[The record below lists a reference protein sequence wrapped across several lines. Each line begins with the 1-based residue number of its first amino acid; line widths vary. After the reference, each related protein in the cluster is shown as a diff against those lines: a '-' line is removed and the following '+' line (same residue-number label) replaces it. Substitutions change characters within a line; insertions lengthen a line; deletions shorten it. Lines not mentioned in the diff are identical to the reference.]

1 MGPVVTFSNTA
12 LLYSQ
17 TGVLTVMINR
27 KTKKNEMEDT
37 MNSYRNQ
44 VETTALDTIEEE
56 IMLPAVPRRSSS
68 RSVRFMEE
76 AHAHAHDPSQ
86 RSAWKPTTSSK
97 AASIAPPAFLNRR
110 SSLEFN
116 NNCIDDD
123 KIKPSILP
131 SIIEKGGNNHGD
143 IITEKGKYASN
154 KKRWTSMTTTTSSK
168 ASIAPPAF
176 VNRRSEL
183 EFNNNFIDKDHLHC
197 QK

>member
-1 MGPVVTFSNTA
+1 
-12 LLYSQ
+12 
-17 TGVLTVMINR
+17 
-27 KTKKNEMEDT
+27 
-37 MNSYRNQ
+37 MNSFRNQ

-86 RSAWKPTTSSK
+86 RSTWKPTTSSK

-123 KIKPSILP
+123 KLKPSVLP
-131 SIIEKGGNNHGD
+131 SIIKKGGNNHGD

-176 VNRRSEL
+176 VNRRSNSMHDNRSVWETTEIRNSL
-183 EFNNNFIDKDHLHC
+183 RSLLRATHDSHALSAEN
-197 QK
+197 